1 MKRLGGL
8 FDLQGL
14 EERIADYNHQMA
26 QTDFWDDSDAAQATI
41 QEANQLKD
49 FHQAYSQLDQ
59 QFEDSQLLF
68 ELLEESYDEEAR
80 QELEQMLDQLINEL
94 EAFQIHLLLDGAYDE
109 NNAIVEI
116 QSGAGGT
123 EAQDWVSMLFRMYKR
138 YTEGHGYTIEII
150 DYHAG
155 EEAGIKSVTF
165 MVHGHNAYGYL
176 KSEKGI
182 HRLIRLSPFD
192 SQGRRHTSFVSVEV
206 TPEIDDDIDIEIKNE
221 DIRVDTYRASGAGGQ
236 HVNKTDSA
244 VRITHQPTGIVVAS
258 QEQRSQIQNRET
270 AMSML
275 KSKLYQL
282 EVEKKESE
290 MADIVG
296 EQKNIGWGSQIRSY
310 IFHPYSMVK
319 DHRTLV
325 ETADVDAVMDGEIDE
340 FIEAYLR
347 WQKNPNQ
354 FESD

>member
-1 MKRLGGL
+1 MV
-8 FDLQGL
+8 Q
-14 EERIADYNHQMA
+14 A
-26 QTDFWDDSDAAQATI
+26 DFWDDSDAAQATI
-41 QEANQLKD
+41 QEANQVKD
-49 FHQAYSQLDQ
+49 FYQSYSLLAQQL
-59 QFEDSQLLF
+59 EDSQVLF
-68 ELLEESYDEEAR
+68 DLLEEDFD
-80 QELEQMLDQLINEL
+80 QELKEEL
-94 EAFQIHLLLDGAYDE
+94 ESLLSRLIQDLQAFQVQLLLDGDYDA
-109 NNAIVEI
+109 NNAIIDI

-123 EAQDWVSMLFRMYKR
+123 EAQDWVAMLFRMYKR
-138 YTEGHGYTIEII
+138 YVEGRGYRLEVI

-155 EEAGIKSVTF
+155 DEAGIKSVTF
-165 MVHGHNAYGYL
+165 LVKGHHAYGYL

-206 TPEIDDDIDIEIKNE
+206 TPEIDDDIEIEIKNE
-221 DIRVDTYRASGAGGQ
+221 DIRIDTYRASGAGGQ

-282 EVEKKESE
+282 EVEKQESQ

-296 EQKNIGWGSQIRSY
+296 EQQNIGWGSQIRSY

-325 ETADVDAVMDGEIDE
+325 ETSDVDGVMDGDLDA

-347 WQKNPNQ
+347 WSKYP
-354 FESD
+354 ESFDETD